1 MSAALNALARL
12 TLGALRPLLGDE
24 RARDVVGRGCAVV
37 YLVYYYLALQ
47 YAKAALGLLW
57 VLLTPAIFLA
67 VYLPVLL
74 YVFKAAPPPGTRDA
88 TDFAL
93 FLLGGFLPWGAFA
106 EGFGQGSHSIVANT
120 SLVRHSP
127 TPPAFLPLIKVTG
140 SFVALLIGTTLFL
153 AVLVAFDR
161 FPGVRLVLLPP
172 AVLLLYAFTLGLTWL
187 TSSVSVYVRD
197 VLQVVPT
204 ILLVEF
210 FAAPIVYAPSQ
221 APGMYGVLVDWN
233 PLTPFLALFRAA
245 VAPAA
250 PFAWWDLGL
259 ASAWTVVALVVGGL
273 SFRRL
278 QDGFGDAL

>member
-1 MSAALNALARL
+1 VSAAVNSLARV
-12 TLGALRPLLGDE
+12 ALRGLGPVLGDA
-24 RARDVVGRGCAVV
+24 RARAVVGQTCAVV

-47 YAKAALGLLW
+47 YARAALGLLW

-74 YVFKAAPPPGTRDA
+74 YVFRVEPPPGTRDA
-88 TDFAL
+88 TDYAL

-106 EGFGQGSHSIVANT
+106 EGFGQGSQSIVANT

-127 TPPAFLPLIKVTG
+127 TPPALLPVIKVTAA
-140 SFVALLIGTTLFL
+140 FVALLIGTALFV
-153 AVLVAFDR
+153 AVLAAFDR
-161 FPGVRLVLLPP
+161 FPGVRLVLLPA
-172 AVLLLYAFTLGLTWL
+172 AVALLWAFTLGVTWF
-187 TSSVSVYVRD
+187 TSSVSVYLRD

-204 ILLVEF
+204 VLLVEF

-221 APGMYGVLVDWN
+221 APGLYGALVQWN

-245 VAPAA
+245 VAPSA

-259 ASAWTVVALVVGGL
+259 ACGWTALALLVGAVT
-273 SFRRL
+273 FRRL
-278 QDGFGDAL
+278 QDGFGDSL